1 MAARLVG
8 AHPGAKKLT
17 LSRAMAPKTSFSM
30 VRKKTPFE
38 KHKEEEELKRKR
50 DAEEA
55 ANLFAEFE
63 ADFASE
69 KKPKAMSF
77 VSAGVQSAGSR
88 PGDEIDKSGRG
99 KVYVPAMAP
108 PGFFGAEEEPETK
121 PASTSDHYARSGRSS
136 GFSSTTGGR
145 KPRAID
151 AVMEEMMDKQ
161 QRREEAR
168 REGRELAEDKGPNP
182 HPSELATSDKTTT
195 NVFVGNLPLT
205 VVEEDV
211 LMEFAQFG
219 PIGSVK
225 IMWPRG
231 EEVHTATSLNGF
243 VSFMG
248 RASAERMVAESDG
261 KMFRGC
267 VLKVGWGKAVPLPSK
282 PIWPRESDDITGRP
296 AVGVPGTM
304 ASTAQTRFGG
314 YAEEVAVQYPSN
326 SRVMY
331 VIDRLAKYVVD
342 NGKAFEEKVM
352 EKERGNEE
360 FGFLF
365 DYKSPN
371 HQYYKWRVFS
381 LTNGDT
387 LEDWRT
393 EPFVMNDA
401 RWTPPNPKRR
411 PVYTGKESEAA
422 KEPAAPDSLKPDDRE
437 EFEGL
442 LQALTLERS
451 DIEEGMMFALEHA
464 ESAKEVA
471 NILTDALTVSDTPV
485 TMKVARL
492 FLMSDILHNCGAP
505 VKNASAY
512 RTEFQQKL
520 PRIFES
526 LEKTLMGVESRITR
540 EAFKKRVAAVLTAWG
555 DWFLFGEEFL
565 KGLELTFLRGQNQMN
580 SSVNSV

>member
-1 MAARLVG
+1 
-8 AHPGAKKLT
+8 
-17 LSRAMAPKTSFSM
+17 MAPKTSFSM

-77 VSAGVQSAGSR
+77 VSAGVQGAGSR
-88 PGDEIDKSGRG
+88 PGDEIGQSGRG
-99 KVYVPAMAP
+99 KVYVPTLAP
-108 PGFFGAEEEPETK
+108 PGFFGAEDEPEAK
-121 PASTSDHYARSGRSS
+121 PAPTSDHNARSSQPS
-136 GFSSTTGGR
+136 GFGSAPGPSGGGR

-151 AVMEEMMDKQ
+151 AVMEEMMEKQ
-161 QRREEAR
+161 QRREDAR
-168 REGRELAEDKGPNP
+168 REGRELVEDQGRGA
-182 HPSELATSDKTTT
+182 HPSDLASNDKTTT

-205 VVEEDV
+205 VVEED
-211 LMEFAQFG
+211 LLRDFAQFG

-231 EEVHTATSLNGF
+231 EDIRTAQTLTGF

-248 RASAERMVAESDG
+248 RASAERMVAEMEG
-261 KMFRGC
+261 KTYRGC
-267 VLKVGWGKAVPLPSK
+267 DLRVGWGKAVKLPAK
-282 PIWPRESDDITGRP
+282 PIWPIDTDDFPDRP

-304 ASTAQTRFGG
+304 PSTQGG
-314 YAEEVAVQYPSN
+314 YREEVEVQYPVN
-326 SRVMY
+326 ARVMY

-342 NGKAFEEKVM
+342 NGKLFEEKVM

-360 FGFLF
+360 FNFLF

-371 HQYYKWRVFS
+371 HRYYKWRVFS

-387 LEDWRT
+387 LEAWAT
-393 EPFVMNDA
+393 ETFVMNDA
-401 RWTPPNPKRR
+401 RWIPPNPKRR
-411 PVYTGKESEAA
+411 PVYTGKESDAS
-422 KEPAAPDSLKPDDRE
+422 KEPTDPDSLKPGDRE
-437 EFEGL
+437 ELEEL
-442 LQALTLERS
+442 LQTLTLERS
-451 DIEEGMMFALEHA
+451 DIQEGMMFALEHA
-464 ESAKEVA
+464 DSAKEVA
-471 NILTDALTVSDTPV
+471 NILTDALTLSDTPV

-512 RTEFQQKL
+512 RIEFQQKL
-520 PRIFES
+520 PRVFES
-526 LEKTLMGVESRITR
+526 LEKTLKDVDSRITR

-565 KGLELTFLRGQNQMN
+565 KGLELTFLRGEAAK
-580 SSVNSV
+580 